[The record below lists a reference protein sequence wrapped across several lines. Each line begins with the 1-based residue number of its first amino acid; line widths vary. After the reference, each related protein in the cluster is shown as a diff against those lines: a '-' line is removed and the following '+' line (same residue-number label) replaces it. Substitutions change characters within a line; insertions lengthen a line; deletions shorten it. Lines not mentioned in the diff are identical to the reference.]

1 MGLRF
6 FEWLA
11 GKGGRTATA
20 EISCQELLAAAED
33 FQARQ
38 LSFWTCVNMVA
49 NAVGRCEVKTFRGRE
64 EIQEQE
70 YYLWNVEPNVN
81 QNSSAFWHKLI
92 AKLFLDNEALVIS
105 SKRRDGMDAVM
116 VADSWQQSTFWP
128 MRMNEYI
135 NVTVGDTAYEKTFR
149 ESEVLH
155 LKLHHNAMRPVVDG
169 LCQSYMRLVAA
180 AMSRYQW
187 ERGQHWKVHVN
198 QIASGTQDFEQ
209 NFAKI
214 IEQQIKPFFGSGAA
228 VLPEFDGYDY
238 QQVNK
243 TGEGKQ
249 SDSRD
254 VRNLIEDIFD
264 FTARGFLIPAVL
276 VNGTVQGT
284 ADANSRFL
292 TQCIDPIC
300 DQLQEEITR
309 KRYGFDG
316 WKQGNFV
323 RVDSS
328 AILHFDMFANA
339 ANVEKLV
346 GSGAFSVNDVLR
358 AANQAIINEP
368 WADEHFL
375 TLNIARIQ
383 EAAQQMNAQKGDSG
397 NE

>member
-1 MGLRF
+1 
-6 FEWLA
+6 
-11 GKGGRTATA
+11 
-20 EISCQELLAAAED
+20 
-33 FQARQ
+33 
-38 LSFWTCVNMVA
+38 
-49 NAVGRCEVKTFRGRE
+49 
-64 EIQEQE
+64 
-70 YYLWNVEPNVN
+70 
-81 QNSSAFWHKLI
+81 
-92 AKLFLDNEALVIS
+92 
-105 SKRRDGMDAVM
+105 
-116 VADSWQQSTFWP
+116 
-128 MRMNEYI
+128 
-135 NVTVGDTAYEKTFR
+135 
-149 ESEVLH
+149 
-155 LKLHHNAMRPVVDG
+155 
-169 LCQSYMRLVAA
+169 
-180 AMSRYQW
+180 MSRYQW

-243 TGEGKQ
+243 SGDGKVG
-249 SDSRD
+249 DSRD

-358 AANQAIINEP
+358 AANQATINEP

>member
-1 MGLRF
+1 MGFRF

-11 GKGGRTATA
+11 GKGGRTATT

-149 ESEVLH
+149 ENEVLH

-169 LCQSYMRLVAA
+169 LCQSYMGLVAA

-187 ERGQHWKVHVN
+187 ERGQHWKVH
-198 QIASGTQDFEQ
+198 AKFCQD
-209 NFAKI
+209 
-214 IEQQIKPFFGSGAA
+214 
-228 VLPEFDGYDY
+228 
-238 QQVNK
+238 
-243 TGEGKQ
+243 
-249 SDSRD
+249 
-254 VRNLIEDIFD
+254 
-264 FTARGFLIPAVL
+264 
-276 VNGTVQGT
+276 
-284 ADANSRFL
+284 
-292 TQCIDPIC
+292 
-300 DQLQEEITR
+300 
-309 KRYGFDG
+309 
-316 WKQGNFV
+316 
-323 RVDSS
+323 
-328 AILHFDMFANA
+328 H
-339 ANVEKLV
+339 
-346 GSGAFSVNDVLR
+346 R
-358 AANQAIINEP
+358 AADQTVFWQRRGGAP
-368 WADEHFL
+368 
-375 TLNIARIQ
+375 
-383 EAAQQMNAQKGDSG
+383 GV
-397 NE
+397 